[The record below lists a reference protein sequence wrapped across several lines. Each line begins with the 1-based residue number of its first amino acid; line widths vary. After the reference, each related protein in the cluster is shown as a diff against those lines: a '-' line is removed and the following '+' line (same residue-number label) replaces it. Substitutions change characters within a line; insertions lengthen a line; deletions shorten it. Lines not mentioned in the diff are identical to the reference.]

1 MKLLRN
7 VRRIEGGAIDRCS
20 LLMDGGVVRTIL
32 PPEAEVPG
40 AEALDGGGLYAAP
53 GFIELHAHGAD
64 GADVM
69 DCTPEA
75 MDKVAE
81 YHLRHGVTTFYPTT
95 STDSDDSIRR
105 VLDACRAVQTTR
117 ADRQCIPGIHI
128 EGQYISEA
136 RNGGMYMRYI
146 RTPDPREY
154 VPLIEYGSGLI
165 KRWSIA
171 PELPGGLAF
180 GDYASGHGIVCSMA
194 HTDATYDQVAE
205 AKQHGFR
212 HLTHFYSDMNSVV
225 RIHGFRTMGAIEAGY
240 DMDDLWIEII
250 GDGCHIP
257 PALMQFLY
265 RHIGPGR
272 MHLVSD
278 SVRVAGT
285 AREGEYVDVGSRD
298 RGLQGIVE
306 DGVVK
311 FLDRSAFHGSI
322 ASGMELIQATHGK
335 AELPLADCVR
345 MLTENPARIMGI
357 DDCKGHL
364 REGYDADLV
373 LFDEDLTLRQV
384 FYRGCPVFTER
395 STTRSHTIK

>member
-1 MKLLRN
+1 MKLLKN
-7 VRRIEGGAIDRCS
+7 VRRIEGGQTDPCS
-20 LLMDGGVVRTIL
+20 LLMEDGVIRSIL
-32 PPEAEVPG
+32 PPEAEVAG
-40 AEALDGGGLYAAP
+40 AEVLNGQGLYAAP

-69 DCTPEA
+69 DCTAEA
-75 MDKVAE
+75 MDTVAE

-105 VLDACRAVQTTR
+105 VLDACRTVQKAR
-117 ADRQCIPGIHI
+117 EDRQCIPGIHI

-146 RTPDPREY
+146 RTPDPAEY
-154 VPLIEYGSGLI
+154 IPLIEYGGGLI

-171 PELPGGLAF
+171 PELPGGLDF
-180 GDYASGHGIVCSMA
+180 GDYASNRGIVCSMA

-225 RIHGFRTMGAIEAGY
+225 RINGFRTMGAIEAGY

-257 PALMQFLY
+257 PALMGYLY
-265 RHIGPGR
+265 RHIGPAR

-285 AREGEYVDVGSRD
+285 AREGEYVDVGSQD

-311 FLDRSAFHGSI
+311 FMDRSAFHGSI
-322 ASGMELIQATHGK
+322 ASGMELLQATCQK
-335 AELPLADCVR
+335 AGLPLADAVR
-345 MLTENPARIMGI
+345 MLTENPAKIMGI
-357 DDCKGHL
+357 DDRKGHIK
-364 REGYDADLV
+364 EGYDADMV
-373 LFDEDLTLRQV
+373 LFDDRLTLKEV
-384 FYRGCPVFTER
+384 FYRGR
-395 STTRSHTIK
+395 SVYTG

>member
-1 MKLLRN
+1 MKLLKN
-7 VRRIEGGAIDRCS
+7 IRRIEGGAIDRCS
-20 LLMDGGVVRTIL
+20 LMIDKGIIRTIL
-32 PPEAEVPG
+32 PPEVAVDSVDS
-40 AEALDGGGLYAAP
+40 LDGGGLYAAP

-64 GADVM
+64 GADIM
-69 DCTPEA
+69 DCTAEA
-75 MDKVAE
+75 MDRVCE

-105 VLDACRAVQTTR
+105 VLDVCRSVQKTR
-117 ADRQCIPGIHI
+117 EDRQWVPGIHI
-128 EGQYISEA
+128 EGQYISKA

-146 RTPDPREY
+146 RTPDPKEY
-154 VPLIEYGSGLI
+154 IPLIEYGGGLI

-171 PELPGGLAF
+171 PELPDGLAF
-180 GDYASGHGIVCSMA
+180 GDYASAHGIVCSIA
-194 HTDATYDQVAE
+194 HSDATYHEVAE
-205 AKQHGFR
+205 ARQHGFR
-212 HLTHFYSDMNSVV
+212 HLTHFYSDMNSVI
-225 RIHGFRTMGAIEAGY
+225 RINGFRTMGAIEAGY

-257 PALMQFLY
+257 PDLMQFLY

-285 AREGEYVDVGSRD
+285 AREGECVDIGSRD
-298 RGLQGIVE
+298 RKLKGIVE

-322 ASGMELIQATHGK
+322 ASGIELLQAAHGK
-335 AELPLADCVR
+335 AGLPLVDCVK

-357 DDCKGHL
+357 DGQKGHL
-364 REGYDADLV
+364 REGFDADLV
-373 LFDEDLTLRQV
+373 LFDDDLTLQQV
-384 FYRGCPVFTER
+384 FYRGRPVLAEQAA
-395 STTRSHTIK
+395 TRSHIIK